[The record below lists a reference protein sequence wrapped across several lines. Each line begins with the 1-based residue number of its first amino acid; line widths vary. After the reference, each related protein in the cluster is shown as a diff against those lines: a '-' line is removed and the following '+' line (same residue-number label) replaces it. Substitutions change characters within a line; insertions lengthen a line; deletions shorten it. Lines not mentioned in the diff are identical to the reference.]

1 LNESLPIQLLLI
13 LAVLK
18 IFGTIIS
25 YATGTAGG
33 IFAPSLFMGAMVG
46 GSLGWVAHT
55 LFPSVSAGYGAYA
68 LVGMGAVFAGV
79 IRTPMTS
86 VLIIFEMTQDYQIIL
101 PLMVANL
108 ISLRVSNWLQ
118 RKGTYE
124 SLSLQEGIHLPTH
137 QTRHIL
143 ENIHVEDA
151 MVRDVATLEDHL
163 TAEEAILRIR
173 DLEFTGFPMVD
184 RNQQLTGMISIWD
197 LKQAMAQGNQTTAI
211 KEIGTTTYVAHAHPD
226 QTLDVVLHK
235 LGSRDISRLAVV
247 NRVNPTIIEGII
259 TAEDVMQAFGVHK
272 DIHEEGDMADPVEP
286 PAPHPVS
293 RGLEKN
299 R

>member
-1 LNESLPIQLLLI
+1 
-13 LAVLK
+13 
-18 IFGTIIS
+18 
-25 YATGTAGG
+25 
-33 IFAPSLFMGAMVG
+33 
-46 GSLGWVAHT
+46 
-55 LFPSVSAGYGAYA
+55 
-68 LVGMGAVFAGV
+68 
-79 IRTPMTS
+79 MTS

-235 LGSRDISRLAVV
+235 LGSRD
-247 NRVNPTIIEGII
+247 
-259 TAEDVMQAFGVHK
+259 K

>member
-1 LNESLPIQLLLI
+1 
-13 LAVLK
+13 
-18 IFGTIIS
+18 
-25 YATGTAGG
+25 
-33 IFAPSLFMGAMVG
+33 M
-46 GSLGWVAHT
+46 AHT

-151 MVRDVATLEDHL
+151 MVR
-163 TAEEAILRIR
+163 
-173 DLEFTGFPMVD
+173 
-184 RNQQLTGMISIWD
+184 
-197 LKQAMAQGNQTTAI
+197 
-211 KEIGTTTYVAHAHPD
+211 
-226 QTLDVVLHK
+226 
-235 LGSRDISRLAVV
+235 
-247 NRVNPTIIEGII
+247 
-259 TAEDVMQAFGVHK
+259 
-272 DIHEEGDMADPVEP
+272 
-286 PAPHPVS
+286 
-293 RGLEKN
+293 
-299 R
+299 